1 MTGLPRW
8 AGELLG
14 ELLGLFVEDG
24 SLALAILAVVA
35 AAAILAAAA
44 APALLVGLLLFG
56 GCLAVLIENVVR
68 ARRNA
73 GPPRR

>member
-1 MTGLPRW
+1 MNALRRW
-8 AGELLG
+8 AD

-35 AAAILAAAA
+35 AAAILASAA
-44 APALLVGLLLFG
+44 APAILVGLLLFG
-56 GCLAVLIENVVR
+56 GCLAVLVENIER
-68 ARRNA
+68 TDRKA